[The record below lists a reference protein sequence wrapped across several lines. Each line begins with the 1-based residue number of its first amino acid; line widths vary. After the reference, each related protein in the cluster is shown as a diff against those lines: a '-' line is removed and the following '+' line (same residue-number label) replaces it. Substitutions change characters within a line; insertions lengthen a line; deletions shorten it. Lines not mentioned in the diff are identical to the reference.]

1 MAVQRPNIVRNSNS
15 QSLEQIEAQYGK
27 LPPQAVEVEE
37 AVLGALMLERDAYV
51 SVADILQP
59 ECFYKDEHQRIFRVI
74 KDLNLAGK
82 PIDLLMVTQEL
93 RDRSELDL
101 VGGPLYITQLTA
113 KVASA
118 AHIEFHAR
126 IIAQKHIQR
135 ELIHM
140 SSEIQAKSYQDS
152 IELED
157 LIDFAESSLFKVTE
171 GNISKE
177 SVPVKPVISEA
188 IELMKENS
196 VKPEGMSGVPSGFTG
211 LDRITS
217 GWQKTDLV
225 IIAARPAMG
234 KTAFVLSMARNI
246 AVEHQKPTAVF
257 SLEMSSLQ
265 LVNRLIAAET
275 GFGSDKV
282 KTGKLEE
289 HEWVELHSKLEN
301 LTSSPLFIDDTPAL
315 SIYEFRAKCRRL
327 KSQHNIGCVIVDYLQ
342 LMTTGGDAKFSREQ
356 EVSTISRNLKAIAKE
371 IDVPIIALSQLS
383 RAVESREGRR
393 PQLSDLRESGA
404 IEQDAD
410 MVLFIHRPEYYGI
423 TEDAE
428 GNNLQGIAELII
440 AKHRNGAT
448 GDVQLRFQSSM
459 AKFSNLD
466 DEDFGD
472 YASTESLD
480 PRVSMNAASQVVSS
494 GQTYSSKM
502 NSDAPSESSN
512 NNGDNL
518 GFGGFDFPTGNDFDD
533 APPF

>member
-1 MAVQRPNIVRNSNS
+1 
-15 QSLEQIEAQYGK
+15 
-27 LPPQAVEVEE
+27 
-37 AVLGALMLERDAYV
+37 
-51 SVADILQP
+51 
-59 ECFYKDEHQRIFRVI
+59 
-74 KDLNLAGK
+74 
-82 PIDLLMVTQEL
+82 
-93 RDRSELDL
+93 
-101 VGGPLYITQLTA
+101 
-113 KVASA
+113 
-118 AHIEFHAR
+118 
-126 IIAQKHIQR
+126 
-135 ELIHM
+135 
-140 SSEIQAKSYQDS
+140 
-152 IELED
+152 
-157 LIDFAESSLFKVTE
+157 
-171 GNISKE
+171 
-177 SVPVKPVISEA
+177 
-188 IELMKENS
+188 
-196 VKPEGMSGVPSGFTG
+196 
-211 LDRITS
+211 
-217 GWQKTDLV
+217 
-225 IIAARPAMG
+225 
-234 KTAFVLSMARNI
+234 
-246 AVEHQKPTAVF
+246 VEHQKPTAVF

-472 YASTESLD
+472 YASTEALD